1 MSEAPL
7 PRTES
12 ESDQVQIPV
21 TLSAGALLRQA
32 REAAGL
38 HVAALAVSMKVPVKK
53 LEALEADRLD
63 LLPDAV
69 FVRALASSVCRALK
83 IDATQVLQRL
93 PQTAIPRLDTEQR
106 GINEPFHVGGHASQ
120 LSMPEFLAKPAVWVV
135 AVLLAGA
142 AVLIAFPE
150 VQHMEKE
157 ADSAPAPATI
167 AMPAQTYME
176 PTDIRPALPLVTA
189 SAPVAVTATP
199 PASAPVTAVAAA
211 PVASAPM
218 AMVSSPKPAIQTSA
232 ALAVNTSPVI
242 AVQTAKAPISV
253 ASAQLSKLDV
263 STTTIDLASSATGIV
278 VFKVRAPSWVNVVD
292 AKGVVQLRKT
302 LAAGETSGA
311 SGALPLTVVIG
322 RADVTN
328 VEVRGKPYS
337 LAGIA
342 IDNVARF
349 EVK

>member
-1 MSEAPL
+1 VA
-7 PRTES
+7 
-12 ESDQVQIPV
+12 
-21 TLSAGALLRQA
+21 LSAGALLRQA
-32 REAAGL
+32 RETAGL

-83 IDATQVLQRL
+83 IDPAPVLLRL
-93 PQTAIPRLDTEQR
+93 PQTVIPRLDNGQR
-106 GINEPFHVGGHASQ
+106 GINEPFHVSGHASQ

-157 ADSAPAPATI
+157 ADSAQPPVTV
-167 AMPAQTYME
+167 AMPAQTYVE
-176 PTDIRPALPLVTA
+176 PADPLPAGPLVAA
-189 SAPVAVTATP
+189 SAPVALTAAP
-199 PASAPVTAVAAA
+199 PASAPATATSTASVAPAPMASASSVKPAIQASAAA
-211 PVASAPM
+211 PVIPVPAAAS
-218 AMVSSPKPAIQTSA
+218 
-232 ALAVNTSPVI
+232 
-242 AVQTAKAPISV
+242 QTAKAPVAAASV
-253 ASAQLSKLDV
+253 PLSKLDV
-263 STTTIDLASSATGIV
+263 STSTIDLASSATGIV

-322 RADVTN
+322 RADVTS
-328 VEVRGKPYS
+328 VEVRGKSYS
-337 LAGIA
+337 LAGIV